1 MELKEMQEAV
11 QEAIT
16 DIAIYKDKIKTAL
29 DDIKEKY
36 GLEQERFEGR
46 IKKIDQELCQVR
58 DKKKKLQKKA
68 ERVLKRLEKGK

>member
-46 IKKIDQELCQVR
+46 IKKIDQELRQVR